1 MYYATVSGKRA
12 LIAYKVFFFFFFF
25 AAAGENYKVR
35 DDHLR
40 LGHRFSM
47 YKRILAFRQNL
58 LPIPNDQL
66 NYSNE
71 SESDISARLN
81 KRILINV

>member
-40 LGHRFSM
+40 LGHRFSI
-47 YKRILAFRQNL
+47 YKRILAFRQNPFTYSKWSIKL
-58 LPIPNDQL
+58 L
-66 NYSNE
+66 
-71 SESDISARLN
+71 
-81 KRILINV
+81 KRERVRHFSMPK